1 MKLHFTKMHG
11 AGNDFVMIDDRSL
24 SVPWE
29 DYPLMAAIAARRT
42 GVGCE
47 GIILVQPSD
56 KADFR
61 MRFLNPDGSEV
72 ELCGNG
78 ARCVASFAH
87 HLGIAG
93 KAMTMETM
101 VGLVDAEIVGDG
113 VKVWMPDPSDRRY
126 DVTLEAEGKRYT
138 GHVLS
143 IGCPHFVVPVAPGE
157 LDDFDVARVGAALR
171 QHEFFSPEG
180 VNVDFVSYP
189 QPNFI
194 RMRTYERGV
203 EAESGACGTGAV
215 AAAVV
220 GVECLKG
227 TLPVKVSTM
236 GGFELS
242 IDGDWRTKKCTGMM
256 LTGPAKRV
264 YEGVI
269 DLDAIEGEHEM
280 D

>member
-24 SVPWE
+24 TAPWE

-42 GVGCE
+42 GIGCE
-47 GIILVQPSD
+47 GIVLVQPSD

-78 ARCVASFAH
+78 ARCVAAFAH
-87 HLGIAG
+87 GLGVVG

-101 VGLVDAEIVGDG
+101 AGLVDAEIGPGG
-113 VKVWMPDPSDRRY
+113 VKIWTPDPSDRRY
-126 DVTLEAEGKRYT
+126 DVALVTPCGRYE

-143 IGCPHFVVPVAPGE
+143 VGCPHFVVPVPPGE

-171 QHEFFSPEG
+171 RHEFFAPEG
-180 VNVDFVSYP
+180 VNVDFVGYVR
-189 QPNFI
+189 PNFI

-220 GVECLKG
+220 GVERMRG
-227 TLPVKVSTM
+227 TLPVKVATM

-242 IDGDWRTKKCTGMM
+242 VDGDWRTKRCTGMT
-256 LTGPAKRV
+256 LTGPAKHV
-264 YEGVI
+264 YEGEI